1 MWWIIP
7 SISEKWWFLF
17 ASAVLIQLYC
27 WLNDVAPSCVWEKC
41 FPLLW
46 LSLNIKSRTKLHVC
60 YMGYLLNLW
69 IYFLQ
74 SCTSPYS
81 RLEFLSYWETGWRV
95 LLNCW
100 VVLCSASIL
109 EPFSWL
115 GFKKTL
121 ACPWLAE
128 PETLILCTRSPK
140 FYHKWH
146 PFLNK
151 IFDFCALSLIKLLES
166 PTPHISA
173 SWIPIP
179 CQGVVSKD
187 IRIQYTRNPLNWIN

>member
-1 MWWIIP
+1 M
-7 SISEKWWFLF
+7 
-17 ASAVLIQLYC
+17 
-27 WLNDVAPSCVWEKC
+27 APSSVWEKC
-41 FPLLW
+41 FSLLW

-60 YMGYLLNLW
+60 YMAYLLKLR

-95 LLNCW
+95 LLNPL
-100 VVLCSASIL
+100 VMLCSASIL

-121 ACPWLAE
+121 ACPWLAK
-128 PETLILCTRSPK
+128 PETLILCTRNPK

-146 PFLNK
+146 PILNK
-151 IFDFCALSLIKLLES
+151 IFDFYALSVTKLLAS
-166 PTPHISA
+166 PTLRIGA
-173 SWIPIP
+173 SWTPIP

-187 IRIQYTRNPLNWIN
+187 IRIQYTWNSLNSIN